1 MGNQSTIPIFSVASV
16 KIYVTGQN
24 EIQVDFFQLRL
35 ILNFLCL
42 EALGQELRDKENWES
57 T

>member
-1 MGNQSTIPIFSVASV
+1 MGNQSTIPIYSQWT

-57 T
+57 I

>member
-1 MGNQSTIPIFSVASV
+1 MGNQSTIPIFSVDSV

-42 EALGQELRDKENWES
+42 EALGQELRGKENWE
-57 T
+57 TT